1 MELHFPKSVY
11 RLRPLAIAVALLCAA
26 AAPIS
31 YAQADTVS
39 DSGARAVAWLVKQQQ
54 VDGGFSNGFTK
65 GSDVGTT
72 ADAVVALAS
81 AKTNITTVKTAAG
94 LTPLDYL
101 AAKVSAAKLTVGEY
115 AKIAVAVESAGLNP
129 GSFGGKDLL
138 ALVVAGYNDKTGVIG
153 ENVYA
158 HSTALIALA
167 NAGATIPGKAVATL
181 ESLQYPEGGWAF
193 MGTGSA
199 DVDTTAAA
207 VQALIAVGM
216 PANRGPAGRG
226 LGYLH
231 SLQNSDGGFP
241 YQSPSQYGTDSNTNS
256 TGLVAQAI
264 IASGD
269 QPESWA
275 APKGNPLSAIIVL
288 QQPSGALAYQSTYP
302 ADNTLATIGAIQALY
317 RYTPIHHK

>member
-1 MELHFPKSVY
+1 MELHLDKTARRV
-11 RLRPLAIAVALLCAA
+11 RPLVAAVALFCAA

-31 YAQADTVS
+31 IAQADTVT
-39 DSGARAVAWLVKQQQ
+39 DSGARAVTWLAKQQQ
-54 VDGGFSNGFTK
+54 ADGGFSNGFTK

-72 ADAVVALAS
+72 ADAVVAFAA
-81 AKTNITTVKTAAG
+81 AKANVTAVKTSAG

-101 AAKVSAAKLTVGEY
+101 ATKASSAKLTAGEY
-115 AKIAVAVESAGLNP
+115 AKIAVAVESVGQNPSKFAGTNLI
-129 GSFGGKDLL
+129 
-138 ALVVAGYNDKTGVIG
+138 ALIEAGYNDKTGVIG

-158 HSTALIALA
+158 HSIALIALA
-167 NAGATIPGKAVATL
+167 KAGAIIPGKAITTL
-181 ESLQYPEGGWAF
+181 VSLQSPEGGWAF
-193 MGTGSA
+193 MGTGGA

-216 PANRGPAGRG
+216 PANSGPAGRG

-231 SLQNSDGGFP
+231 SLQNVDGGFP

-275 APKGNPLSAIIVL
+275 ASRGNPLSAIIIL
-288 QQPSGALAYQSTYP
+288 QQASGAYAYQGSFP

-317 RYTPIHHK
+317 RFTPAHQK